1 MSQIMYRSLVALRWF
16 IATCIAYS
24 CLLALCSSAILLCI
38 LTLGWRK
45 HSYFYLVCRGFGRIY
60 LWLVGVKLVFE
71 GGIPFSDRQ
80 TRIMTFNHTSQLDL
94 FIMASLMPPGGVP
107 TMKREMQYVPVLGQL
122 LWLFGAL
129 MVDRGK
135 QASAH
140 ASLAD
145 GARRMQREKLTVG
158 IAPEGTRSRDGEL
171 ARFKKGT
178 FHLAKAVSM
187 PVERLLIGDA
197 SRLQPLGQWY
207 VYPGRLVIARLDTM
221 RAPEPN
227 DTAASWTTELRDEFV
242 RGIDA
247 HRGRDA

>member
-1 MSQIMYRSLVALRWF
+1 MYRSLVAFRWF

-24 CLLALCSSAILLCI
+24 CLFVLCSSAIIICA

-60 LWLVGVKLVFE
+60 LFLVGVKLVFD
-71 GGIPFSDRQ
+71 GGIPFDNRA

-129 MVDRGK
+129 MIDRGK

-145 GARRMQREKLTVG
+145 GARRMQTERLSVG

-178 FHLAKAVSM
+178 FHLAKAASV
-187 PVERLLIGDA
+187 PVERLHIGDA
-197 SRLQPLGQWY
+197 FKLQPLGQWY
-207 VYPGRLVIARLDTM
+207 VYPGALVIRRLDVM
-221 RAPEPN
+221 RSP
-227 DTAASWTTELRDEFV
+227 TTEDNAQDWTQELRSEFV
-242 RGIDA
+242 KAIGISRGYGA
-247 HRGRDA
+247 